1 MIDTKC
7 LALLG
12 GTPLIKETLPKWPL
26 IDDDDV
32 NAVLNTLQNE
42 ELSAYEV
49 NFGPLYDFEK
59 ELRNRFKTEYAL
71 LVGSGTAALQSAIFA
86 LSIGPGDEVIVPAI
100 GYPGTA
106 SVVLHAGAT
115 VRFADVEAD
124 TGNPS
129 LENIKREITE
139 HTKAVILAHAWG
151 IPANFQ
157 SIIPYLKSR
166 NIYIIEDCSRAFGS
180 TYNGQEVGTF
190 GDLACF
196 SFHELKAVPAGEGGL
211 LLTNN
216 RDLYERAVALG
227 HYFRCKDP
235 IHLSKSNMSIY
246 RDSGLGLNLKIHPIA
261 ASLARSQLGKLDKRL
276 DEMFEN
282 HLQLSKEISRF
293 PYLKIQEKPKLAD
306 KISYYGFNFHWLPPE
321 NENYPSLSTLVAAF
335 RAEGLEVSQIGS
347 PPLFQLPLF
356 KNSMTDDA
364 PLLGRTSGYIED
376 KYFPGAIAHA
386 NSLLRFPTLFTRDSN
401 WIKKYIAV
409 LEKINSNLYELALWE
424 KENKLSKGDF

>member
-1 MIDTKC
+1 MSKTKR

-12 GTPLIKETLPKWPL
+12 GTPLIKETLPKWPQ
-26 IDDDDV
+26 IDEDDV
-32 NAVLNTLQNE
+32 KAVLNTLQNE

-49 NFGPLYDFEK
+49 NSGPLYDFEA
-59 ELRNRFKTEYAL
+59 ELRNRFKTKYAL

-86 LSIGPGDEVIVPAI
+86 LSISPGDEVIVPSI

-106 SVVLHAGAT
+106 SVVLHSGAT
-115 VRFADVEAD
+115 VRFADVDPD

-151 IPANFQ
+151 IPADFQ

-166 NIYIIEDCSRAFGS
+166 NISIIEDCARAFGS
-180 TYNGQEVGTF
+180 TCNGQEVGTF

-235 IHLSKSNMSIY
+235 IHLSVSNMSVY
-246 RDSGLGLNLKIHPIA
+246 CDSGLGLNLKIHPIA
-261 ASLARSQLGKLDKRL
+261 ASLARSQLNKLDTRL
-276 DEMFEN
+276 DEMYQN
-282 HLQLSKEISRF
+282 HLQLSKEISKY
-293 PYLKIQEKPKLAD
+293 PYFKMQGKPQWAD
-306 KISYYGFNFHWLPPE
+306 RISYYGFNFHWLPPK
-321 NENYPSLSTLVAAF
+321 NENYPSVSTLVDAF
-335 RAEGLEVSQIGS
+335 RAEGLRVSTIGS

-364 PLLGRTSGYIED
+364 PLLGRASGYIED
-376 KYFPGAIAHA
+376 KDFPGTIAHA
-386 NSLLRFPTLFTRDSN
+386 NSLLRFPTLFTRN
-401 WIKKYIAV
+401 NEWIEKYISV
-409 LEKINSNLYELALWE
+409 LDKINSNIHELAIWE
-424 KENKLSKGDF
+424 KENKKSKGGF